1 MYNFFMLKRFFIF
14 AALFFSTL
22 SSSFLFCEESG
33 VVHAESYVIANPV
46 KNSMWYICK
55 KKGNSAG
62 AILRGP
68 FESRD
73 AAFAHWYYYSSS
85 SKKEC
90 ISENLNFITSNP
102 EKDYPKNFE
111 NVKKEL
117 EENHAEALKKYSI
130 KPNEKIEKN
139 YIKRTKSLT
148 PQPKIFEIDLYSIQK
163 KIIFENKTTADY
175 TASLAINLGKKL
187 SVRSGDTV
195 VIKWKGKFNVF
206 IPELLIN
213 FNSQTFTAG
222 ENINEDELFEG
233 HQVFNI
239 TEDMPPVIRIELFYP
254 ADVGESAKFT
264 LVKRSDRVDL
274 TPKQEPVEEDEVI
287 DASEED
293 ESQEEETQDFSF
305 VPSDVNETDSSVKR
319 YKREYLQDYA
329 LPETTEIPVPVV
341 QEKKKL
347 IANPNIKDKDG
358 RTDLMK
364 ACALGNEWQVK
375 NLLESGAKV
384 NLQDKD
390 GWTALMYA
398 VRYSESLATVNL
410 LLDANADVKLL
421 NKYGSS
427 AILLSVTYNNNPQI
441 LSRLMDFYSSS
452 DKELLKSLVFLLSS
466 TETTD
471 YILKEKMK
479 LFIDKEI
486 PLNTFYNG
494 KTPLMYAAQY
504 STSTEVIKILLDND
518 AVKTIRSVEGK
529 TVFDYA
535 KENSKLAHDDIYWSL
550 NSK

>member
-1 MYNFFMLKRFFIF
+1 MLKRFFIF